1 MFASH
6 QRNTRQVKVI
16 RRERQC
22 IPDFDR
28 FLEGGQ
34 NARKKVRVETFL
46 KRERKG
52 VLRHNSKMQSSGG
65 VGGGPVA
72 SAPSTIGL
80 KTSAHAVVQCLKGK
94 IKQHIQRAE
103 DGHEGDNINQHTPK
117 WGKGGRGI
125 CSPRPQSL
133 VGGGRV

>member
-1 MFASH
+1 MTSES
-6 QRNTRQVKVI
+6 TREK
-16 RRERQC
+16 RQC
-22 IPDFDR
+22 IPDFGR

-46 KRERKG
+46 KRGRKG
-52 VLRHNSKMQSSGG
+52 VLRHKSKMQSSGG

-94 IKQHIQRAE
+94 IKQHIQRA
-103 DGHEGDNINQHTPK
+103 DV
-117 WGKGGRGI
+117 R
-125 CSPRPQSL
+125 RL
-133 VGGGRV
+133 VKAILKPSYSEPH